1 MAVRKRG
8 KSWVVDILI
17 PTGERDEDGR
27 DILERYRKTFKK
39 KGDADA
45 EHDKMRTLVRE
56 DKFLD
61 VRKEYKTTLDE
72 LLNKYEENF
81 DTQPGF
87 RKSKRFFLEEFRSHF
102 GKDTRLSR
110 IRYVDLETFRNHL
123 RQKLTR
129 SGTPKAVSTV
139 NREMA
144 CLHHVFTKAV
154 EWEMIGKS
162 PFDRGK
168 TLIMKENNQ
177 RVRYLTE
184 DEITR
189 LLKACEEKPHLHRIV
204 VCAVHTG
211 MRKGEILSL
220 KWSQIRNGFIYLEET
235 KTKERRVIPVN
246 ETLSKALKEIRK
258 EQGLTSKYVF
268 TYAGRS
274 FSRVDRAFHGA
285 LARAKIEDFRFH
297 DLRHTFASH
306 VLMKGGSLKDVQEL
320 LGHKTMTMTLRYA
333 HLSQEHKRNAV
344 NLLNSL
350 TGGRKSVS
358 MSQNVTKRKKHKN
371 VVS

>member
-1 MAVRKRG
+1 MGKVRKRG
-8 KSWVVDILI
+8 KSWQIDYLD
-17 PTGERDEDGR
+17 PTGKR
-27 DILERYRKTFKK
+27 IRKTFEKK
-39 KGDADA
+39 KEA
-45 EHDKMRTLVRE
+45 EAELAKRVALIAEGRY
-56 DKFLD
+56 LD
-61 VRKEYKTTLDE
+61 VKKEYTTTMGE
-72 LLNKYEENF
+72 LLEKYEENHQH
-81 DTQPGF
+81 QPGF
-87 RKSKRFFLEEFRSHF
+87 QKSKRYFIKNFRAYFGEE
-102 GKDTRLSR
+102 TRLSQ

-123 RQKLTR
+123 RQTR
-129 SGTPKAVSTV
+129 TRRGTLKADSTV
-139 NREMA
+139 NREIA
-144 CLHHVFTKAV
+144 CLHHVFAKAV
-154 EWEMIGKS
+154 EWEMIEKS
-162 PFDRGK
+162 PLDRGK

-184 DEITR
+184 DEITH
-189 LLKACEEKPHLHRIV
+189 LLAACEEKPHLHRIV
-204 VCAVHTG
+204 VCALHTG

-220 KWSQIRNGFIYLEET
+220 KWGQIRNGFIYLEET

-246 ETLSKALKEIRK
+246 ETLSRALKEIRK

-285 LARAKIEDFRFH
+285 LTRAKIEDFRFH

-320 LGHKTMTMTLRYA
+320 LGHKSMTMTLRYA

-371 VVS
+371 VVL